1 MTAEGES
8 NWQKYRPANE
18 PYMGAKLLE
27 GLPYLFGK
35 RGDFL
40 VRLFAYLRW
49 VDDLVDERKDLT
61 KQRKLGFLE
70 KQMGIVAG
78 FVPEEILPMERM
90 FSELPWKSVP
100 EKGVRHRINIILGS
114 IADDVEH
121 QGFRARTDREVRH
134 YNWRTIQPAVD
145 GLFLVLNGKPM
156 REDISMMQLLDAYI
170 RIGSL
175 EGLADDLI
183 QEVVKLPVSG
193 DEKNET
199 SLAKVLRE
207 YDKQR
212 FDKVKSEAL
221 RTIAANITAFMRL
234 DVPIWQKLAC
244 VVYFGEV
251 LLKKSFM
258 VDRKRSLRVNTDHL
272 TGELA

>member
-1 MTAEGES
+1 MTVESGS

-27 GLPYLFGK
+27 GLPYLFGE
-35 RGDFL
+35 RGEFL

-49 VDDLVDERKDLT
+49 VDDLVDEGKELT
-61 KQRKLGFLE
+61 KQQKLGFLE

-78 FVPEEILPMERM
+78 FLPEKILPMERM

-114 IADDVEH
+114 IVDDVEH

-134 YNWRTIQPAVD
+134 YNWRIIQPVVD

-156 REDISMMQLLDAYI
+156 REDMSMMRLLDAYI

-175 EGLADDLI
+175 EGLADDLM
-183 QEVVKLPVSG
+183 QEVIKLPVSG
-193 DEKNET
+193 EEKNIT
-199 SLAKVLRE
+199 SLAGVLRE
-207 YDKQR
+207 YDKKK

-221 RTIAANITAFMRL
+221 RTIAANIAAFMRL
-234 DVPIWQKLAC
+234 DVPIWQKLSC
-244 VVYFGEV
+244 MVYSGEV
-251 LLKKSFM
+251 LLKKSFL
-258 VDRKRSLRVNTDHL
+258 VDRKRSLRGLET
-272 TGELA
+272 